1 MVESRLRIGWRD
13 ALDIARGRA
22 VRLDGAHLRRSF
34 VPLCRF
40 SGSLVLAG
48 DASRENDVLSG
59 QARAMAASCRLY
71 DIVAPASFIASV
83 SPRVRT
89 PLKSSR
95 ASPSLHVAEG
105 SLVRIPGARGRTIT
119 PVSASTRTAMPMS
132 PAPAVTAYRAGSAR
146 GRYRMRGSGAGSAFG
161 RAASCSVSGCARRRE
176 VSRLFSGSGVAESV
190 D

>member
-1 MVESRLRIGWRD
+1 MVESRLRFGWRD

-83 SPRVRT
+83 SMPEFEHQWRGGPAKAPEET
-89 PLKSSR
+89 PEKEEQ
-95 ASPSLHVAEG
+95 P
-105 SLVRIPGARGRTIT
+105 
-119 PVSASTRTAMPMS
+119 
-132 PAPAVTAYRAGSAR
+132 
-146 GRYRMRGSGAGSAFG
+146 
-161 RAASCSVSGCARRRE
+161 
-176 VSRLFSGSGVAESV
+176 
-190 D
+190 